1 MPAATSTNLTEPA
14 AAAAAVDLAEGVVA
28 VEAAG
33 AEGHRSRPAKISTR
47 SSTRTSKPAK
57 LPRSAKPKTRQ
68 LTVID
73 QSLCPFSP
81 GFFLLKSEV
90 FVSDTK
96 PFFFRNYRLTCSSAS
111 MSSLNRNF
119 SFDLWL
125 FQGFQNQGIILS
137 LTLCLFFDPP
147 GVPIYKM
154 LFDVT

>member
-1 MPAATSTNLTEPA
+1 MVFPRAPDEILEVDRQKLFSLVPAATSTNLTEPA

-57 LPRSAKPKTRQ
+57 LPRSAKPKTKQ

-73 QSLCPFSP
+73 QSLCPFLP
-81 GFFLLKSEV
+81 GFFLFKSEV

-96 PFFFRNYRLTCSSAS
+96 PFFF
-111 MSSLNRNF
+111 
-119 SFDLWL
+119 
-125 FQGFQNQGIILS
+125 
-137 LTLCLFFDPP
+137 
-147 GVPIYKM
+147 
-154 LFDVT
+154 

>member
-57 LPRSAKPKTRQ
+57 LPRSAKPKTKQ

-73 QSLCPFSP
+73 QSLSILT
-81 GFFLLKSEV
+81 GFFSLEV
-90 FVSDTK
+90 GSFCFSDTK
-96 PFFFRNYRLTCSSAS
+96 PFFF
-111 MSSLNRNF
+111 
-119 SFDLWL
+119 
-125 FQGFQNQGIILS
+125 
-137 LTLCLFFDPP
+137 
-147 GVPIYKM
+147 
-154 LFDVT
+154 